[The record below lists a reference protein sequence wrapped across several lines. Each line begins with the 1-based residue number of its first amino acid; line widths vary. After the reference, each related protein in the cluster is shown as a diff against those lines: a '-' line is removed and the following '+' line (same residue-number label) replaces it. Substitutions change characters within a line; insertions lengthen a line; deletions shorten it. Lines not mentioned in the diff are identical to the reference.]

1 MANGDQIKG
10 LLNAH
15 YSQDDSRFKTI
26 ALQIAANEAR
36 SGHAALAREIKDIID
51 KNSIQKKIVAMKG
64 DGQLIECFITDNR
77 EQELVVSEEIR
88 IRIERILTEYR
99 QRERLRSFGMKNR
112 SKILLEGTPGTG
124 KTLTA
129 SIIANELNIPLY
141 VVQMDKLITK
151 FMGETSAKL
160 RQIFDT
166 IAANRA
172 VYLFDEFDAIGADR
186 SLDNEVGEMRR
197 VLNSFLQFLEHDD
210 SESIIIAATNNS
222 KMLDQA
228 LFRRFDDVL
237 HYSEPDE
244 KQIRRLFEIK
254 LGGFYSARSITK
266 KVVDAVNG
274 LSHADITKV
283 CEDCIK
289 LIILENKTMNDDLLL
304 TCVMERTAAYASKEA

>member
-1 MANGDQIKG
+1 MANGDQIKA

-15 YSQDDSRFKTI
+15 YNQDDSRFKTV
-26 ALQIAANEAR
+26 ALQIAASEAR
-36 SGHAALAREIKDIID
+36 SGHAALAREIKDIVD
-51 KNSIQKKIVAMKG
+51 KNDSQKKIIKIKS
-64 DGQLIECFITDNR
+64 DNQLVECFITDNR

-99 QRERLRSFGMKNR
+99 QRERLRSFGMKSR

-129 SIIANELNIPLY
+129 SIIASELNIPLY

-166 IAANRA
+166 ISEIRA

-222 KMLDQA
+222 RMLDQA

-237 HYSEPDE
+237 HYNNPDE
-244 KQIRRLFEIK
+244 KQIKRLFELK
-254 LGGFYSARSITK
+254 LGEFYSARSITK
-266 KVVDAVNG
+266 RVMEATIG
-274 LSHADITKV
+274 LSHADITKA

-289 LIILENKTMNDDLLL
+289 LIILENKNMNSELLVN
-304 TCVMERTAAYASKEA
+304 CIKERAEAYTSKEA

>member
-1 MANGDQIKG
+1 MANAEQIKA

-15 YSQDDSRFKTI
+15 YSQDDGKFKTI
-26 ALQIAANEAR
+26 ALQVAASEAR
-36 SGHAALAREIKDIID
+36 AGHATLAREIKDIID
-51 KNSIQKKIVAMKG
+51 KNSTQNKIIKIKG
-64 DGQLIECFITDNR
+64 NNQLVECFITDNK

-88 IRIERILTEYR
+88 VRIERILTEYR
-99 QRERLRSFGMKNR
+99 QRERLRNFGMKNR
-112 SKILLEGTPGTG
+112 SKILVEGTPGTG

-129 SIIANELNIPLY
+129 SIIASELNIPLY

-160 RQIFDT
+160 RQIFDI
-166 IAANRA
+166 IADSRA
-172 VYLFDEFDAIGADR
+172 VFLFDEFDAIGADR

-210 SESIIIAATNNS
+210 SDSIIFAATNNP

-237 HYSEPDE
+237 HYNNPNEA
-244 KQIRRLFEIK
+244 QISHLFELK
-254 LGGFYSARSITK
+254 LGEFYSARAITK
-266 KVVDAVNG
+266 TVIEISLG
-274 LSHADITKV
+274 LSHADITKA

-289 LIILENKTMNDDLLL
+289 IMILEDKKLNSNLMKR
-304 TCVMERTAAYASKEA
+304 CIQERTNVYVSKEA

>member
-1 MANGDQIKG
+1 MANAEQIKA

-15 YSQDDSRFKTI
+15 YSQDDGKFKTI
-26 ALQIAANEAR
+26 ALQVAASEAR
-36 SGHAALAREIKDIID
+36 AGHATLAREIKDIID
-51 KNSIQKKIVAMKG
+51 KNSTQNKIIKIKG
-64 DGQLIECFITDNR
+64 NNQLVECFITDNK

-88 IRIERILTEYR
+88 VRIERILTEYR

-112 SKILLEGTPGTG
+112 SKILVEGTPGTG

-129 SIIANELNIPLY
+129 SIIASELNIPLY

-160 RQIFDT
+160 RQIFDI
-166 IAANRA
+166 IADSRA
-172 VYLFDEFDAIGADR
+172 VFLFDEFDAIGADR

-210 SESIIIAATNNS
+210 SDSIIFAATNNP

-237 HYSEPDE
+237 HYNNPNEA
-244 KQIRRLFEIK
+244 QIRHLFELK
-254 LGGFYSARSITK
+254 LGEFYSARAITK
-266 KVVDAVNG
+266 TVIEISLG
-274 LSHADITKV
+274 LSHADITKA

-289 LIILENKTMNDDLLL
+289 IMILEDKKLNSDLLKR
-304 TCVMERTAAYASKEA
+304 CIQERTNVYVSKEA